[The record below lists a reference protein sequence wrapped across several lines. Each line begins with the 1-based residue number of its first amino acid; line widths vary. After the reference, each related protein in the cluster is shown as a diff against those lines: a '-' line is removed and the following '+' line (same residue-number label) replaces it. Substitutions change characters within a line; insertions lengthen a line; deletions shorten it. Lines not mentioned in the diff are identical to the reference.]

1 MSIVVGI
8 DGSEGARKAARW
20 AALAAARHHT
30 SVTLIHALGYA
41 ELYGGQVVPPPEGL
55 KDDLRTRGWKLL
67 REASAEARSVA
78 GGEVKVELRSDS
90 AAEVLVDASAKA
102 ELLVLGESGHNRVTT
117 VLGYSVTSALAAHAH
132 CPVVSVHGDGWDTP
146 SAKYL
151 PVVVGVD
158 GGLVSEHAIALAF
171 READA
176 LGAELVAVHA
186 WGTDNTVRVFGEASN
201 EFEWAPLA
209 EGERRL
215 LSQRLAGWCEKYP
228 DVTIR
233 QVVAQD
239 RAAHELAQWSHKA
252 QLLVVGSRGRGGFA
266 GLLLGSTSQSLI
278 HHATCPVLIARQ
290 ETMS

>member
-30 SVTLIHALGYA
+30 SVTLIHALGYP

-55 KDDLRTRGWKLL
+55 KDDLRQRGWKLL
-67 REASAEARSVA
+67 REARTAAGSVP
-78 GGEVKVELRSDS
+78 GVEVRTELRTDS
-90 AAEVLVDASAKA
+90 AAPVLVDASEKA
-102 ELLVLGESGHNRVTT
+102 ELVVVGESGHNRATA
-117 VLGYSVTSALAAHAH
+117 VLGYSVTTAVAAHAH
-132 CPVVSVHGDGWDTP
+132 CPVVSVRGDGWDRP
-146 SAKYL
+146 SAKDL

-158 GGLVSEHAIALAF
+158 GSPLSELAVATAF

-176 LGAELVAVHA
+176 LGAELVAIHA
-186 WGTDNTVRVFGEASN
+186 WGTDNTVRVFGEAAY

-215 LSQRLAGWCEKYP
+215 LSERLAGWCEKYP
-228 DVTIR
+228 DVTVR

-239 RAAHELAQWSHKA
+239 SPAHELAQWSRKA
-252 QLLVVGSRGRGGFA
+252 QLVVVGSRGRGGFT

-278 HHATCPVLIARQ
+278 HHAACPVLIARQ
-290 ETMS
+290 ENPS